1 MLGFI
6 KKILIGTLATLSS
19 VLNVSSHTKC
29 TTQPTIIDLRPNE
42 YTQGLR
48 YYPFAVNLDKC
59 VGNCHTLNDLS
70 NKVCTPIKLE
80 ELNLIVFTMITVI
93 NELKTLTKHVS

>member
-6 KKILIGTLATLSS
+6 KKILIVSLTTTFS

-29 TTQPTIIDLRPNE
+29 TTQPNIDLRPNE

-48 YYPFAVNLDKC
+48 YYPFPVNLDKY
-59 VGNCHTLNDLS
+59 VGSCYTLNDLS
-70 NKVCTPIKLE
+70 DQVCAPNKVE
-80 ELNLIVFTMITVI
+80 DLNLIVFNMITVV
-93 NELKTLTKHVS
+93 NESKILAKHVS